1 MAHRPQF
8 ATLLL
13 VLRLSLTTRNSF
25 TGGKATWRVL
35 TRWQDHRSPTECW
48 VLCFSAARMLSFIS
62 YNNPVR
68 EELGSSLLYRCSNW
82 SPGSPWSELGF
93 SRSVLTTV
101 SDCLL
106 WWTQCHGNHKWW
118 LMFFKNTDF
127 FFFLIYIQK
136 RSQVSKRKHWGQW
149 GLKNRCGHIWLWGD
163 WLQVPQDLS
172 DFSELVIQ
180 FFPPKVWRN
189 AEVISLSHPCL
200 PWAPTNPPKT
210 HTHTYTH
217 MHTRILG
224 VHVKLLSTNL
234 FGIGM

>member
-13 VLRLSLTTRNSF
+13 VLRLSLTTQNSF

-127 FFFLIYIQK
+127 FFFFNIYTKKKSGFQK
-136 RSQVSKRKHWGQW
+136 KTLGAMRPEEQMWAYLAVGRLAPSPPR
-149 GLKNRCGHIWLWGD
+149 LKW
-163 WLQVPQDLS
+163 
-172 DFSELVIQ
+172 
-180 FFPPKVWRN
+180 FFWTCYPVLPPK
-189 AEVISLSHPCL
+189 SLEECRSHFTLSSL
-200 PWAPTNPPKT
+200 PP
-210 HTHTYTH
+210 
-217 MHTRILG
+217 
-224 VHVKLLSTNL
+224 LSPH
-234 FGIGM
+234 